1 MKIRCNYVSNSSS
14 ASFVVYNW
22 FDIPQEKREYIKNY
36 DENALKVW
44 EENNIPFLIDRENE
58 PYFHT
63 GDVWKI
69 AQDKIEASENKLS
82 EKEIDEIYEFYNK
95 FAFGWLNNSCIYS
108 FEEHKERNTC
118 NIETSMTNFDMEV
131 WLKYNN
137 IDFDILER

>member
-1 MKIRCNYVSNSSS
+1 MKIRSNYVSNSSS

-22 FDIPQEKREYIKNY
+22 FDIPKEKREYIRNY

-58 PYFHT
+58 PYFHE

-118 NIETSMTNFDMEV
+118 DIKTSMANFNMEV